1 MKNYYRFT
9 IALTLLLSI
18 PIHAKDEFNDAAS
31 NSLPMREKGAATYY
45 IDGYISGYGNT
56 EFMVDT
62 GSGYTTINENTLKIL
77 SANGNATYLK
87 KLIGI
92 LADGTE
98 KVVSVYRL
106 DTLKLGISCE
116 LHNVEAAIF
125 PGNTR
130 HILGLNTLKKTGS
143 FTFSFTPPTLTL
155 DACNQT

>member
-1 MKNYYRFT
+1 MKYYYNF
-9 IALTLLLSI
+9 IISLSLVLSS
-18 PIHAKDEFNDAAS
+18 PIHAEESSKSVPLRD
-31 NSLPMREKGAATYY
+31 KGAATYY

-87 KLIGI
+87 ELKGI

-98 KVVSVYRL
+98 KVVPVYRL
-106 DTLKLGISCE
+106 STLKLGTTCE
-116 LHNVEAAIF
+116 IHNVEAAIF

-143 FTFSFTPPTLTL
+143 FTFSFKPPTLTL
-155 DACNQT
+155 NTCNQT

>member
-1 MKNYYRFT
+1 MKFYYSSI
-9 IALTLLLSI
+9 IALSSILSY
-18 PIHAKDEFNDAAS
+18 PIYAEDIS
-31 NSLPMREKGAATYY
+31 NSVPMRDKGAATYY
-45 IDGYISGYGNT
+45 IDGHITGYGNT

-62 GSGYTTINENTLKIL
+62 GSGYTTINENTLKVL

-87 KLIGI
+87 KLKGI

-106 DTLKLGISCE
+106 STLKLGANCE

-125 PGNTR
+125 PGDTR

-143 FTFSFTPPTLTL
+143 FTFSFEPPMLTF
-155 DACNQT
+155 DTCNQT

>member
-1 MKNYYRFT
+1 MFDFYTMKYYQFIMT
-9 IALTLLLSI
+9 VSLCLSF
-18 PIHAKDEFNDAAS
+18 PLYAEETP
-31 NSLPMREKGAATYY
+31 NSVPMHDKGAATYY
-45 IDGYISGYGNT
+45 VDGHISGYGNT

-62 GSGYTTINENTLKIL
+62 GSGYTTINENTLKVL

-87 KLIGI
+87 KLKGI

-106 DTLKLGISCE
+106 NTLILGNSCE
-116 LHNVEAAIF
+116 LHNIEAAIF
-125 PGNTR
+125 PGDTR

-143 FTFSFTPPTLTL
+143 FTFSFEPPTLTL